1 MPKHTHKFVEE
12 YDGLVGFGYTREV
25 DESTVKYYLQKFS
38 DDDHASLII
47 PRMSDQDLDSLFSIL
62 GDLMKKYLK
71 ENEYHQYF
79 LKDIEEDGSV

>member
-47 PRMSDQDLDSLFSIL
+47 PRMSDQDLDSLFNIL

-79 LKDIEEDGSV
+79 LKDIDKDGSG